1 MCTEGIQHQYR
12 KAQKLGLKENIF
24 ISTQTSIVFNPLY
37 SIYCQQCSEIIP
49 HPPASCHYAVS
60 YTPQLMVVA
69 AMW

>member
-37 SIYCQQCSEIIP
+37 SIYCQQCSEIT
-49 HPPASCHYAVS
+49 PPPPS
-60 YTPQLMVVA
+60 LMPLCS
-69 AMW
+69 